1 MFLITSRLSFLHKI
15 TNPLK
20 RLIVIRV
27 VEIKR
32 KVSIF
37 IDNNLQMYRNMAP
50 TSSSRSIAPAG
61 RGKPAITKGYF
72 DDDDD
77 EFDYQNVNRNEKH
90 SETKDKSIEEEEEI
104 DPLDAFM

>member
-1 MFLITSRLSFLHKI
+1 
-15 TNPLK
+15 
-20 RLIVIRV
+20 
-27 VEIKR
+27 
-32 KVSIF
+32 
-37 IDNNLQMYRNMAP
+37 MYRNMAP
-50 TSSSRSIAPAG
+50 PSSSRSLTATG

-77 EFDYQNVNRNEKH
+77 EFDYQNENKNEKH